1 MLKKILKSSPL
12 IAALWISPEILA
24 QNTDARPEPKSGS
37 PLVRAHAH
45 NDYEHGRPLLDALD
59 QGFCSIEADVWL
71 VGGKLLVAHDRDRV
85 KSERTLEALYLDPLR
100 DRVRRNGG
108 RVYKNGPGVILLVDV
123 KSDGEKTYAALREV
137 LKPYDEMLSAYRDG
151 TFLTNAITVVV
162 SGNRAPNTM
171 GAESLRYAFVDG
183 RMADLDGAG
192 ARSLIPLISD
202 SWNQVFKWRWIGPM
216 PDEERQKLK
225 QIVEKTH
232 AQGRI
237 LRFWATP
244 DRPEAWKIL
253 FDAGV
258 DLINTDDLTGLRRFL
273 LERTVRPPTP

>member
-24 QNTDARPEPKSGS
+24 QNTDARPEPKSGP

-137 LKPYDEMLSAYRDG
+137 LKHYDEMLSAYRDG

-258 DLINTDDLTGLRRFL
+258 DLINTDDLAGLRRFL